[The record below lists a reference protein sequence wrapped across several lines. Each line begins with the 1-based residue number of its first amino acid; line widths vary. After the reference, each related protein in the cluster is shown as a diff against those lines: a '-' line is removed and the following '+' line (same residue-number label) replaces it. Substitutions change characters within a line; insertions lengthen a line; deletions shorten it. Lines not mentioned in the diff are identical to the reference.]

1 MEWLAAPRASSG
13 GGCRLDA
20 SSSRDRSLSFLS
32 FWLSSIYLHAK
43 APDGSVAPIFLVGT
57 HKDTISSPA
66 DHEAISLL
74 IYEKFKTSPAFGSV
88 VPFKRGTSSCG
99 RGLLWFYPLDNTQRG
114 ADEVVAA
121 MKSAIFEKLQHEEYL
136 KRAVPMPWL
145 QVFDAMQSTK
155 KQHMALSQVV
165 VTAAQFGFPIAQPCV
180 ETEVLC
186 MLKFFTESGLLMHH
200 NCPALRDIVVLDV
213 VSCLVTPASIVMC
226 QHDIH
231 MLNCHETARATN
243 NEAYLSLTTEG
254 LLCDVLLD
262 TLWCDCIDIK
272 REVVELMLFY
282 GLMVPML
289 EENGASSSQYLVPS
303 LLPDQ
308 PSSEMPGDVHAHSYF
323 LLGMKSVTSK
333 WEKVGNV
340 SCSTVASHGFNP
352 AGLFARLTGKIVSK
366 CQAVY
371 NFFGAQYGASEVC
384 ACFGSHLFVI
394 RELAGLNTI
403 QLLIMVDNPRKLVA
417 EISQLLQE
425 VIDEMIPSL
434 SFCAAVLSD
443 GSCGANY
450 QPSAVSS
457 SHFVSLNHITQSI
470 SSHGMVHTNCAS
482 RARLSAADARS
493 FFEKWVPP
501 EGLRSRYDVFLS
513 YRWTGSF
520 DEDLTEGLFNNLS
533 EDLVGSSGSE
543 IHVFLDK
550 RRLQDG
556 RNFQEDF
563 ADALLVTSLPVVI
576 LSTAALQR
584 MASLKEDSA
593 IDNLLLEWTLI
604 VELLHSKTIAFCLP
618 IIIGLYSP
626 SAAKCADVFS
636 NFFQDVIK
644 AADGSVLY
652 SGIDSLPDISV
663 ASITGKVRCMLQQHG
678 LPESPQLARHTV
690 RSVVKHL
697 SMHKAVFAS
706 DILRLPA
713 YQTVPQSHVRQQST
727 RIIIEHCV
735 ASVRSVLD
743 SIHASNAAAG
753 AAHAAPNPKA
763 SAAPTAAASL
773 FSRKSLIV
781 AAAAAAVAATLLLVR
796 ARRMT
801 VR

>member
-1 MEWLAAPRASSG
+1 MEWLAAPRTSAG
-13 GGCRLDA
+13 GGC
-20 SSSRDRSLSFLS
+20 SSAHDRSLSFLS
-32 FWLSSIYLHAK
+32 FWLNSIYLHAK
-43 APDGSVAPIFLVGT
+43 SPDGSVAPIFLVGT
-57 HKDTISSPA
+57 HKDAINSPT

-88 VPFKRGTSSCG
+88 VPFKRGTSSSG
-99 RGLLWFYPLDNTQRG
+99 LGLLWFYPVDNTQSS
-114 ADEVVAA
+114 ADETIAA
-121 MKSAIFEKLQHEEYL
+121 MKSAICEKLRHEEYL
-136 KRAVPMPWL
+136 KRVVPMPWL
-145 QVFDAMQSTK
+145 QLFDAMQSTK
-155 KQHMALSQVV
+155 KLHLALAHVVGMA
-165 VTAAQFGFPIAQPCV
+165 TQFGFPITQPCA
-180 ETEVLC
+180 EAEVLC

-200 NCPALRDIVVLDV
+200 NCPALRDIVVLDLV
-213 VSCLVTPASIVMC
+213 GCLVTPASIVMC

-231 MLNCHETARATN
+231 MLDCHENARAMQ

-254 LLCDVLLD
+254 VLCDVLLD

-289 EENGASSSQYLVPS
+289 EETGVLRSQYLVPS
-303 LLPDQ
+303 LLPKL
-308 PSSEMPGDVHAHSYF
+308 SGSEMLVGVRAHCYF

-340 SCSTVASHGFNP
+340 SSSTVAANGFNP
-352 AGLFARLTGKIVSK
+352 SGLFSRLTAKIISK

-371 NFFGAQYGASEVC
+371 NFFGAQYGASEVR
-384 ACFGSHLFVI
+384 ACFGSHIFII
-394 RELAGLNTI
+394 RELTGANAI

-417 EISQLLQE
+417 EISQLLQA

-434 SFCAAVLSD
+434 SFCAAVMSD
-443 GSCGANY
+443 GSCSPNY
-450 QPSAVSS
+450 QPSIVAS
-457 SHFVSLNHITQSI
+457 SHFVSLNYIMQNI
-470 SSHGMVHTNCAS
+470 SNHGMVHTNSAS
-482 RARLSAADARS
+482 RDRLSAADARS
-493 FFEKWVPP
+493 FFEKWIPP
-501 EGLRSRYDVFLS
+501 EGLRSHYDVFLS

-533 EDLVGSSGSE
+533 EDLVGSNGSE

-584 MASLKEDSA
+584 MVTLKADSP

-618 IIIGLYSP
+618 IIIGSYSP
-626 SAAKCADVFS
+626 SATKCADVFS
-636 NFFQDVIK
+636 NFFQDVTK

-652 SGIDSLPDISV
+652 SGIDSLPNVSV
-663 ASITGKVRCMLQQHG
+663 ASIVAKVRGMLREHG
-678 LPESPQLARHTV
+678 LPQSPVLDSHTV

-697 SMHKAVFAS
+697 SMHKALFAS
-706 DILRLPA
+706 DVLRSPV
-713 YQTVPQSHVRQQST
+713 YYNVPQSHIRQEST
-727 RIIIEHCV
+727 RIVIEHCV
-735 ASVRSVLD
+735 MSIRTILD
-743 SIHASNAAAG
+743 SIHVASNKHAALTAKAPAAA
-753 AAHAAPNPKA
+753 
-763 SAAPTAAASL
+763 AAASSFL
-773 FSRKSLIV
+773 SRNSLLVV
-781 AAAAAAVAATLLLVR
+781 AAAAAGTAVAWFLLLR
-796 ARRMT
+796 ARRT
-801 VR
+801 AAP